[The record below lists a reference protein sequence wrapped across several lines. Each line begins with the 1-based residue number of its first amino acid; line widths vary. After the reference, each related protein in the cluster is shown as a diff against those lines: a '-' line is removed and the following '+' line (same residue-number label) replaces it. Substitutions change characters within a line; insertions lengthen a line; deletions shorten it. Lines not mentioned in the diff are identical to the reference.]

1 MMKKSLITGNLE
13 NVIFHTINT
22 VLMILLMV
30 ITLYPFLNTLA
41 ISLNEG
47 IDTIRGGI
55 FLLPRAWTLQNY
67 KAVFATGTIFN
78 AFLVSVARTVISTIL
93 SVFLT
98 TMLAYTISRREFVF
112 RKLITTTFV
121 LTMYFHAGLIP
132 HFFLIK
138 NLGLFGNFFV
148 YILPT
153 LISAF
158 NLIVVRTYIR
168 TLPESIIE
176 SAKMDGAGEFLIFIR
191 LILPLCRPVLAT
203 IALFVAV
210 GAWNTWFDTFLYCSS
225 KQELSTLQYELMKIL
240 AVMFQQASVQASGVN
255 AHAMAAK
262 MLTPRSMQAAIT
274 IITAVPIL
282 FVYPFLQ
289 KHFVVGLN
297 VGSVKE

>member
-1 MMKKSLITGNLE
+1 M
-13 NVIFHTINT
+13 
-22 VLMILLMV
+22 MILLMV

-41 ISLNEG
+41 ISFNEG
-47 IDTIRGGI
+47 TDTTRGGI
-55 FLLPRAWTLQNY
+55 FLWPRAFTLQNY
-67 KAVFATGTIFN
+67 KEAFATGTIKH
-78 AFLVSVARTVISTIL
+78 AFLISVARTVLSTVFN
-93 SVFLT
+93 VFLT
-98 TMLAYTISRREFVF
+98 SMLAYTLSRREYIF
-112 RKLITTTFV
+112 RKLITTAFV

-138 NLGLFGNFFV
+138 NLGLYKNFLV

-168 TLPESIIE
+168 TIPESMIE
-176 SAKMDGAGEFLIFIR
+176 SAKMDGAGEFRIFIQLIF
-191 LILPLCRPVLAT
+191 PLCRPVLAT

-210 GAWNTWFDTFLYCSS
+210 TSWNTWFDTFLYCSS
-225 KQELSTLQYELMKIL
+225 EPNLSTLQFELKRVL
-240 AVMFQQASVQASGVN
+240 AQTFQSASTRISGVN
-255 AHAMAAK
+255 AEEMANI
-262 MLTPRSMQAAIT
+262 MPTPKSMQAAIT